1 VGLGLTRRAEARRE
15 AGRVTEIIEP
25 VTLNEDEKQ
34 SLPQQL
40 VA

>member
-1 VGLGLTRRAEARRE
+1 
-15 AGRVTEIIEP
+15 VTEIIEP